1 MIRPLL
7 ALTRANI
14 RSFLRDRTAVF
25 WTIAFPVIFVV
36 LFGSIFSGGG
46 SSTFKIGWV
55 DLDRSTASAGL
66 RSGVE
71 ASGLFKLTDGTQ
83 DESLTRM
90 RAGDLDGVVV
100 VPAGLGDEIAHPA
113 PGSAAAPLALILY
126 TDPSQTTKSQTI
138 QQIVSQVVAAT
149 NLVASGTPPVLV
161 MQATPVQTQDLT
173 AAAYFVPSIL
183 AMALMQLGIFSAIP
197 LVEQRQKLIL
207 KRLSATPLRR
217 WQLVASNIVMRLL
230 IAMLQA
236 LIIVGIGSV
245 LFDVKIVGSLLL
257 AFGFVVLGALT
268 FIAIGYV
275 IASFARTEE
284 AANGLT
290 SVVQFPMMFLS
301 GIFFPIALMPAFL
314 QPIAALIPL
323 TYLGD
328 ALRQVMVNGVPYAPL
343 WVDALVLSGWLVGS
357 FLVSARYF
365 RWE

>member
-1 MIRPLL
+1 MRPVL

-14 RSFLRDRTAVF
+14 RSFTRDRAAMF
-25 WTIAFPVIFVV
+25 WTIAFPVLFVV

-46 SSTFKIGWV
+46 SSTFKVGWV
-55 DLDRSTASAGL
+55 DLDGSPASAGL

-71 ASGLFKLTDGTQ
+71 ATALLKLTDGTQ
-83 DESLTRM
+83 EESLTRM
-90 RAGDLDGVVV
+90 RSGDLDAVIV
-100 VPAGLGDEIAHPA
+100 VPAGMGAQIGRSAS
-113 PGSAAAPLALILY
+113 GSTAATPLALVVY

>member
-1 MIRPLL
+1 MEATALL
-7 ALTRANI
+7 
-14 RSFLRDRTAVF
+14 
-25 WTIAFPVIFVV
+25 
-36 LFGSIFSGGG
+36 
-46 SSTFKIGWV
+46 
-55 DLDRSTASAGL
+55 
-66 RSGVE
+66 
-71 ASGLFKLTDGTQ
+71 KLTDGTEE
-83 DESLTRM
+83 ESLTRM
-90 RAGDLDGVVV
+90 RTGDLDAVIV
-100 VPAGLGDEIAHPA
+100 VPAGLGAEIAHA
-113 PGSAAAPLALILY
+113 TSGSAATTPLALVVY

-257 AFGFVVLGALT
+257 AFGFVDPGCADVHRHRLRHRLVRADGGGGQRADQRGPVPDDVPLGHLL
-268 FIAIGYV
+268 
-275 IASFARTEE
+275 SHRLHARVP
-284 AANGLT
+284 AADRGT
-290 SVVQFPMMFLS
+290 H
-301 GIFFPIALMPAFL
+301 PADL
-314 QPIAALIPL
+314 P
-323 TYLGD
+323 
-328 ALRQVMVNGVPYAPL
+328 R
-343 WVDALVLSGWLVGS
+343 
-357 FLVSARYF
+357 
-365 RWE
+365 